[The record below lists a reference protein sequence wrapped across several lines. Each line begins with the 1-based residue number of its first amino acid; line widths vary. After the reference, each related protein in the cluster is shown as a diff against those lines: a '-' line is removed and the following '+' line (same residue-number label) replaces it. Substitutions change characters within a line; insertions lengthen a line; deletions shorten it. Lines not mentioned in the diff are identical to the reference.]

1 MYARMAVGGFTTS
14 IVAMYAAQGRIT
26 GATPRDK
33 KIREKLPP
41 GWQPY
46 SFVFRGDDFPVDE
59 AGEALPPFDKWGNPN
74 GPLKYV
80 SYSGL
85 GPVASMIGITAGT
98 VQRMTFARSAEDR
111 QSMAGAAVFATA
123 DYFRELPMLQ
133 GVARILTALDT
144 EDFSLISHGPLG
156 SLNLVPGIPN
166 PFSAIMRQADRT
178 VDNRVLRAEAPFEI
192 YTLEE
197 VERLT
202 AAGELKP
209 GPDEDIDYRLVGL
222 PKGGAGDTFM
232 QIVYNAHLDMIDTNL
247 FANNQYA
254 EIPVYDTLGRP
265 RTRGPSFAEAPLL
278 RIYNSISPI
287 VLSESLEQPEWIDE
301 LVKLDWPIPQVPGKV
316 KGIQLTE
323 MQKSNLVWL
332 AKGKPE
338 DMPPNLQDLGL
349 TPVVVDFQTF
359 EEAMSELLDPA
370 NFDFQRLS
378 VKKRR
383 NEVRALNDAFMEA
396 AFEQL
401 TYLPGNER
409 MFEAASAIQDLVKE
423 GLR

>member
-1 MYARMAVGGFTTS
+1 M
-14 IVAMYAAQGRIT
+14 
-26 GATPRDK
+26 
-33 KIREKLPP
+33 
-41 GWQPY
+41 
-46 SFVFRGDDFPVDE
+46 
-59 AGEALPPFDKWGNPN
+59 FD
-74 GPLKYV
+74 
-80 SYSGL
+80 
-85 GPVASMIGITAGT
+85 
-98 VQRMTFARSAEDR
+98 
-111 QSMAGAAVFATA
+111 
-123 DYFRELPMLQ
+123 
-133 GVARILTALDT
+133 
-144 EDFSLISHGPLG
+144 
-156 SLNLVPGIPN
+156 
-166 PFSAIMRQADRT
+166 
-178 VDNRVLRAEAPFEI
+178 EAPFDI

-265 RTRGPSFAEAPLL
+265 ITRGPSFAEAPLL

-378 VKKRR
+378 VKKKR
-383 NEVRALNDAFMEA
+383 NEVKALNDAFMEA

-409 MFEAASAIQDLVKE
+409 MFEAASAIQDLVKQE
-423 GLR
+423 LR